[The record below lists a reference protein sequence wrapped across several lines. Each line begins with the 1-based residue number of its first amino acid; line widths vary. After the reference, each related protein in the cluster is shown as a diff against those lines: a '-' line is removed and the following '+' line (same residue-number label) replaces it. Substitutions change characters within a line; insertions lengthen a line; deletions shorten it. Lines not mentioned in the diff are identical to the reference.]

1 MFLFHFVFHLVFWLL
16 SIVFAI
22 QLVNIRR
29 SQKDLFKREFFITKT
44 MVDNKVDK
52 EYDDIKLEKRI
63 ASIEAKLEEIIKAI
77 KNASNN

>member
-16 SIVFAI
+16 SIVFAL
-22 QLVNIRR
+22 QLVEIRR

-77 KNASNN
+77 KNAANN

>member
-16 SIVFAI
+16 SIVFAL
-22 QLVNIRR
+22 QLVQIRR

-77 KNASNN
+77 KNAANN

>member
-16 SIVFAI
+16 SIVFALQLI
-22 QLVNIRR
+22 QIRR

-77 KNASNN
+77 KNAANN

>member
-77 KNASNN
+77 KNAANN

>member
-1 MFLFHFVFHLVFWLL
+1 
-16 SIVFAI
+16 
-22 QLVNIRR
+22 
-29 SQKDLFKREFFITKT
+29 

-77 KNASNN
+77 KNAANN